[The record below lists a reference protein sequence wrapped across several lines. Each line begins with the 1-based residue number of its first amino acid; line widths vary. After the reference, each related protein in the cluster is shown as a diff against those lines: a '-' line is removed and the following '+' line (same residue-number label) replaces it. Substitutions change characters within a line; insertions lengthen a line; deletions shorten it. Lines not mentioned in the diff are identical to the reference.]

1 MDMVHIINNI
11 ILVAFTGVIIDLQA
25 GIVSVDPVQV
35 VINSLGVEGHLA
47 LESCVIIFS
56 KAKDIFNFFKKT

>member
-47 LESCVIIFS
+47 
-56 KAKDIFNFFKKT
+56 